1 MNRVTEP
8 RKIIIP
14 DKWENF
20 LKEFSKRNRER
31 RARFQIFTN
40 GEMNEEEQEAHL
52 ENVSLEKRNGENQI
66 DVVRIDKADEKNEK
80 MTDTI
85 KNVHGIV
92 VQYETDGSENVLE
105 LRDDRGKLTSL
116 RFESKLDGV
125 S

>member
-14 DKWENF
+14 DKWGNF

-31 RARFQIFTN
+31 RARFQIFIN

>member
-20 LKEFSKRNRER
+20 LKEFSERNRER
-31 RARFQIFTN
+31 RARFQIFIN

>member
-14 DKWENF
+14 DEWENF

>member
-14 DKWENF
+14 DEWENF
-20 LKEFSKRNRER
+20 LQEFSERNRAR
-31 RARFQIFTN
+31 RARFQIFVN

-52 ENVSLEKRNGENQI
+52 ENITLEKRNGENQVN
-66 DVVRIDKADEKNEK
+66 VVRIDKADEKNEK

-116 RFESKLDGV
+116 RFESELDGA

>member
-14 DKWENF
+14 DEWENF

-66 DVVRIDKADEKNEK
+66 DVVRIDKADEKTK
-80 MTDTI
+80 
-85 KNVHGIV
+85 
-92 VQYETDGSENVLE
+92 
-105 LRDDRGKLTSL
+105 R
-116 RFESKLDGV
+116 
-125 S
+125 

>member
-14 DKWENF
+14 DEWENF
-20 LKEFSKRNRER
+20 LQEFSERNRAR
-31 RARFQIFTN
+31 RARFQIFVN

-52 ENVSLEKRNGENQI
+52 ENITLEKRNGENQVN
-66 DVVRIDKADEKNEK
+66 VVRIDKADEKNEK

-105 LRDDRGKLTSL
+105 LGDDKGKLTSL
-116 RFESKLDGV
+116 RFESELDGA

>member
-14 DKWENF
+14 DKWGNF

-31 RARFQIFTN
+31 RARFQIFIN

-116 RFESKLDGV
+116 RFESELDGV